1 MYQTG
6 LEIEED
12 ALNFEPGNF
21 ELYVRRAAGPNKHCA
36 RTERYVSTFK
46 IFFQNSK
53 IMFKS
58 FTIRFD

>member
-36 RTERYVSTFK
+36 RTERYV
-46 IFFQNSK
+46 
-53 IMFKS
+53 
-58 FTIRFD
+58 